1 MGREEDDEPA
11 YLGARIEEE
20 KRLVL
25 VPLDPE
31 RPWTAFKRMR
41 AWMKRSHSHPD
52 RTSVDVFTAPEEPRS
67 REVSLPRPA
76 DRPPD

>member
-1 MGREEDDEPA
+1 MRREEDEGPA

-31 RPWTAFKRMR
+31 RPWIAFKRMR

-52 RTSVDVFTAPEEPRS
+52 RTSVDVFTAPEERRS
-67 REVSLPRPA
+67 PEVSRPHPA
-76 DRPPD
+76 DELQD